1 ERSASVNRFKSVQ
14 TGDPS
19 NWAARFLFARAGARA
34 TGLKTRELL
43 FPLHLSH
50 WFYCFLQRSLS
61 RLRDT
66 RIHRARTESQNGIL
80 RNGEGAGRMSAAIL
94 NREQLDKLERRELQL
109 TILSVVFVL
118 VLAGGL
124 AAFMYPLVF
133 VHPDGNRWTL
143 RVAFFGFCALVALF
157 IGYFLDR
164 QRTVRKLKQH
174 LLAEVERNV
183 ALKHQANMDLLGSMP
198 DANQFWDRLTME
210 FRRSKTMQ
218 KTLSLVLLKVN
229 KGNGKSPD
237 MSAVG
242 SACAKAMAR
251 RLRPTDSIFRL
262 SPDLF
267 GVVLP
272 ETDSMNGKRVAVRLQ
287 EELQNA
293 RTAFGVIFELNVY
306 NYPEDVVSA
315 HEMEDLV
322 KSLLPEQQTWD
333 AGVPALAE

>member
-1 ERSASVNRFKSVQ
+1 
-14 TGDPS
+14 
-19 NWAARFLFARAGARA
+19 
-34 TGLKTRELL
+34 
-43 FPLHLSH
+43 
-50 WFYCFLQRSLS
+50 
-61 RLRDT
+61 
-66 RIHRARTESQNGIL
+66 
-80 RNGEGAGRMSAAIL
+80 MSAASIL
-94 NREQLDKLERRELQL
+94 NREELDRLERRELQL
-109 TILSVVFVL
+109 TVLSVVFVL
-118 VLAGGL
+118 ILAGGL

-133 VHPDGNRWTL
+133 VHPDGNKWTL

-210 FRRSKTMQ
+210 FRRAKTMQ

-229 KGNGKSPD
+229 KGTGNGRNAD
-237 MSAVG
+237 MAAVG
-242 SACAKAMAR
+242 SACAKAMSR

-262 SPDLF
+262 SADLF

-272 ETDSMNGKRVAVRLQ
+272 ETDSVNGKRVAVRLQ
-287 EELQNA
+287 DELQNA

-315 HEMEDLV
+315 H
-322 KSLLPEQQTWD
+322 
-333 AGVPALAE
+333 

>member
-1 ERSASVNRFKSVQ
+1 
-14 TGDPS
+14 
-19 NWAARFLFARAGARA
+19 
-34 TGLKTRELL
+34 
-43 FPLHLSH
+43 
-50 WFYCFLQRSLS
+50 
-61 RLRDT
+61 
-66 RIHRARTESQNGIL
+66 
-80 RNGEGAGRMSAAIL
+80 MSAAIL

-118 VLAGGL
+118 ILAGGL

-306 NYPEDVVSA
+306 NYPEQVVSA

-333 AGVPALAE
+333 AGVPALAG